1 MNLSDNDLELFLQI
15 YDKAIKYVPEKVK
28 SDFSKSYRAEDKAV
42 EKLLGNVAQHCHE
55 ETRRGYMKDKK
66 ESPKRKI

>member
-1 MNLSDNDLELFLQI
+1 MRKLAPPTSLEEI
-15 YDKAIKYVPEKVK
+15 SVKKVK

-55 ETRRGYMKDKK
+55 ETRRGYRKDKK
-66 ESPKRKI
+66 GSPKRKI